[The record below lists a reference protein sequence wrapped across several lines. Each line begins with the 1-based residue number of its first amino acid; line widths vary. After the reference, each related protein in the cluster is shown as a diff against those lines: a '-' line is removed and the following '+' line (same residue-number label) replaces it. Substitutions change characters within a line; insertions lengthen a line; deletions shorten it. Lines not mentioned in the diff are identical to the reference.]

1 MDLFS
6 IVLLAGVSLLGLI
19 LVLIALARFTPVFKS
34 CYSEV

>member
-1 MDLFS
+1 MDHYS